1 MGLFTIQLV
10 EVLVT
15 YAARAGV
22 VVEAIFAPLAPAC
35 LEAVLGIERVA
46 GGDAGIAGAPTLDFA
61 ECPVGRGDAAHVAF
75 LAVDAQGQILAKRAC
90 GVDGRLAAGST
101 ALVVGGALCGEG
113 DGAFPFVGGPARDD
127 VDHAT
132 QCLGAIE
139 RRQRATDH
147 FHPLHGR
154 HGHPAILVVGVPHHV
169 IGGRDASAVD
179 QHQGVSIVHATQA
192 EGLASA
198 RLSGREGKARGV
210 LDGVEQ
216 IIAGTILDMLPVDHR
231 DRGRGGDGVFLVSG
245 GRDGDGGQAGGQQQ
259 GPVLCRPERRLI
271 LGEAGRLGGADHGRA
286 AGQGDTGK
294 GRCPV
299 GSGLGLGVQAG
310 ACQQNSQG
318 QGMAWGRV
326 SHDGSCLC
334 VLLRC
339 AGRAVTG
346 IMRPACHS
354 SGMQADEPAM
364 SCLWCRADDGWNQRT
379 SRRAPDLI
387 FIVVMRIY

>member
-15 YAARAGV
+15 HAAHAGV
-22 VVEAIFAPLAPAC
+22 VVEPIFAPLAPAC

-61 ECPVGRGDAAHVAF
+61 ESPVGRGDAAHVAL
-75 LAVDAQGQILAKRAC
+75 LAVKAQRQVLAEGAC
-90 GVDGRLAAGST
+90 GVDGRLAAGAA

-113 DGAFPFVGGPARDD
+113 DGAFPFVGGPAGDD
-127 VDHAT
+127 VDHAAQGLGT
-132 QCLGAIE
+132 IQC
-139 RRQRATDH
+139 RQRTTDH
-147 FHPLHGR
+147 FHAFHGR
-154 HGHPAILVVGVPHHV
+154 HRHPAILVVGVPNYV
-169 IGGRDASAVD
+169 IGGGDASAVD
-179 QHQGVSIVHATQA
+179 QHQGVDIVHATQA

-210 LDGVEQ
+210 LDGIEQ
-216 IIAGTILDMLPVDHR
+216 IITGTILDVLPVDHR

-245 GRDGDGGQAGGQQQ
+245 GRDGDGRQTGGQQQ
-259 GPVLCRPERRLI
+259 GPVVCRPERGLI
-271 LGEAGRLGGADHGRA
+271 LGGAGGWRRAGTGRA
-286 AGQGDTGK
+286 GGQGDTGG
-294 GRCPV
+294 GRYAV
-299 GSGLGLGVQAG
+299 GPGQGLGLQAG

-346 IMRPACHS
+346 IMRPACHP